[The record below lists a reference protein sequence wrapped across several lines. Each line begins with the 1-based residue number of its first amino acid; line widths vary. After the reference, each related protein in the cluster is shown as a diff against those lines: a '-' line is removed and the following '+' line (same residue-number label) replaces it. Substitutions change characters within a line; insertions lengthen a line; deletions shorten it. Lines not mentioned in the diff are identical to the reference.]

1 MFMRKKWMTFMGM
14 LAMAVCLVSCERA
27 ENTVQEKET
36 AKIQQETVSEEKA
49 ADSQKEQKETLQD
62 LKQKKAEAAVQDET
76 DEPKYILPMAGL
88 VLTDTLKDGEYAA
101 AFESEDLVITEE
113 EMTLTV
119 VIFSY
124 DRYVPEDIFEMKEK
138 DTVQI
143 AGQDILAKE
152 VGIFTSPVSGESDI
166 LLNGGME
173 QGGYDFRCYADG
185 DMLYYRI
192 VREND
197 FPLYQSIGSITL
209 PFAEEA
215 VFVDYCMDNEGA
227 EVSLTELKAHL
238 EETQPYVCSELNT
251 QITVTDGV
259 ITGILRRYTP

>member
-1 MFMRKKWMTFMGM
+1 MGI
-14 LAMAVCLVSCERA
+14 LAMAVCLVSCNKA
-27 ENTVQEKET
+27 ENTVQEQEKEQ
-36 AKIQQETVSEEKA
+36 AILQQETVRKESP
-49 ADSQKEQKETLQD
+49 ADKQKEYTEIPQTKEKEQTAQR
-62 LKQKKAEAAVQDET
+62 DEMG
-76 DEPKYILPMAGL
+76 KSRYILPMAGL
-88 VLTDTLKDGEYAA
+88 VLTDALKDGEYAA
-101 AFESEDLVITEE
+101 AFGTEDFLKDEE
-113 EMTLTV
+113 EKHLKV
-119 VIFSY
+119 EIFTY
-124 DRYVPEDIFEMKEK
+124 DRYVPEDIFEMKVK
-138 DTVQI
+138 DTVHV

-209 PFAEEA
+209 PLSEDA
-215 VFVDYCMDNEGA
+215 VFVDYCMYDEGV

-238 EETQPYVCSELNT
+238 EETQPYTCNELNT
-251 QITVTDGV
+251 QITVADGI
-259 ITGILRRYTP
+259 ITGICRRYTP